1 MKLDEIMKQVA
12 IPLVVS
18 MAMGVFGVLWNSGT
32 QKVLLEQNIEATA
45 ELAKAVLALRITVAE
60 MGSKYLTREEF
71 DRKFVYAERK

>member
-18 MAMGVFGVLWNSGT
+18 IAMGVFGVLWNSGT

-71 DRKFVYAERK
+71 DRKFVYVEKK

>member
-18 MAMGVFGVLWNSGT
+18 LAMGVFGVLWNSGT